1 MVTTTSGN
9 GNGSFRSLTF
19 RSVHISEEKIN
30 KDKPRKRHTTIDVLV
45 LLLQSDDLRGVYHVT
60 SKDIVISTAKN
71 HNSDGDV
78 QLFLLRFFSS
88 LRRFYKTMTVSW
100 QISWQKNGTILSK
113 LPSNHPLILSYYN
126 GKLVNVFPFMI

>member
-19 RSVHISEEKIN
+19 RSVHTPEEKIN

-45 LLLQSDDLRGVYHVT
+45 LLLQSDDLREVYHVT

-78 QLFLLRFFSS
+78 QLFFFCGFFLLYEGFI
-88 LRRFYKTMTVSW
+88 K
-100 QISWQKNGTILSK
+100 Q
-113 LPSNHPLILSYYN
+113 
-126 GKLVNVFPFMI
+126 